1 MYGGRVAGP
10 SSGSSWQIMLHI
22 YFNLELGL
30 AVTEIN
36 PKKQEIKNVGM
47 ACQKVCK
54 QCRDN
59 AWKQRSTYWQSP
71 PSLHLF
77 HIIDSI
83 LESCCLLMLCI
94 SIWVLHTA
102 VKIFGAECKPKGSM
116 PSTYWTPCHW
126 KPSNGWLSGC
136 TGIRWYAER
145 ISNVANSVP
154 TPRHPGTWATLSTVV
169 YLSEHTIGSIPYTR
183 VINNKH
189 NSLLSAYY
197 LLSACFFPGIALG

>member
-1 MYGGRVAGP
+1 M
-10 SSGSSWQIMLHI
+10 
-22 YFNLELGL
+22 
-30 AVTEIN
+30 
-36 PKKQEIKNVGM
+36 PKTMQTRY
-47 ACQKVCK
+47 
-54 QCRDN
+54 RDD

-71 PSLHLF
+71 IPTSFSHYRQHPWELLLDLPSMQ
-77 HIIDSI
+77 
-83 LESCCLLMLCI
+83 LLMLCI

-136 TGIRWYAER
+136 TWIRRYAER
-145 ISNVANSVP
+145 ISNVANRVP
-154 TPRHPGTWATLSTVV
+154 TPRHPGAWATLSTVV
-169 YLSEHTIGSIPYTR
+169 YLSEHTVGSIPYTR
-183 VINNKH
+183 LINNKR